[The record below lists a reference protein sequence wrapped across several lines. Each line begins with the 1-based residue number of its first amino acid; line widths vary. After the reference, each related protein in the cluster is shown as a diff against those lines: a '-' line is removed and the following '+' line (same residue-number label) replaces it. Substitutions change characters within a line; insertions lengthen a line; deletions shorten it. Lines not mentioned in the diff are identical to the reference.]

1 MEICFYIIPAFAK
14 KQDRPVKK
22 RGGLFKF
29 TISSVPEREAEE
41 EAVAEEEAEEAEERR
56 PCREF
61 QPGLRPRR
69 LSVS

>member
-41 EAVAEEEAEEAEERR
+41 EAEEAEERR